1 MTDTNQPLSN
11 ETAQLRTLKEF
22 LESAGPG
29 TEELVTVD
37 TDWKQNGS
45 PASSSLSRT
54 SYPSLIFK
62 WPRIQLYCPHEDC
75 DGVRFFSP
83 VIGSDNQVA
92 KFQRLFLT
100 YHCKNCTGTQKIFA
114 LQLRAA
120 EIKPDSPLS
129 VLKFG
134 EHPPLDE
141 KVPNRLLN
149 LVGKDRDL
157 FFKGRRAERLGLG
170 IGAYGYYRRVV
181 ENQKDQIFAK
191 VAEAAKQLG
200 HDELATEITAARS
213 ERKFTEAIERIKHA
227 LPETLKVG
235 GHDPLRALHS
245 ALSEGLHNKDDQHC
259 LEYAETI
266 RDVLGGLAERI
277 ARAKQDEE
285 KLKQSIGKL
294 IREASGGGETINS
307 PLEHERSRWSSR
319 ALRLGT
325 SKNRLVIANH

>member
-11 ETAQLRTLKEF
+11 EAPQLRTLKEF
-22 LESAGPG
+22 LESAGAG
-29 TEELVTVD
+29 MEEQVTV
-37 TDWKQNGS
+37 TTEWKQNGS
-45 PASSSLSRT
+45 PVSSSLSRS
-54 SYPSLIFK
+54 SYPTLIFK

-75 DGVRFFSP
+75 DGARFFSP
-83 VIGSDNQVA
+83 VIGSESSVA

-100 YHCKNCTGTQKIFA
+100 YHCKNCTGTQKTFA
-114 LQLRAA
+114 LQLRAE
-120 EIKPDSPLS
+120 EIKPDAPIW

-134 EHPPLDE
+134 EHPTLDE
-141 KVPNRLLN
+141 KIPNRLLN

-181 ENQKDQIFAK
+181 ENQKDEIFAK
-191 VAEAAKQLG
+191 VADAAKQLG
-200 HDELATEITAARS
+200 HDELAMEITAARG
-213 ERKFTEAIERIKHA
+213 ERKFADAIDRIKHA

-235 GHDPLRALHS
+235 GHDPLRTLHS

-285 KLKQSIGKL
+285 KLKQNIGKL
-294 IREASGGGETINS
+294 IRESSGGND
-307 PLEHERSRWSSR
+307 
-319 ALRLGT
+319 
-325 SKNRLVIANH
+325 K